1 MKRVDIMNIN
11 SWCRTK
17 FGDIDSNPLSYAN
30 HLFLDGMEIND
41 LIIPDDVTT
50 INKFAFFGMN
60 GLNSVTIGNAVTAIC
75 DSAFMNSD
83 MKRLN
88 IGNSVTNIGE
98 DTFTVSTLEIVNI
111 SDIKAW
117 CNIKFGKEDSY
128 RPLWSNPLV
137 RADHLYLNGVEVK
150 DLIIPNDVDIIGD
163 YAFSYCKSLT
173 SVTISNS
180 VISIGR
186 LAFAFCDEI
195 TTATICDSLSTIGYD
210 YTYIDDFA
218 FYGCEKLAKVFF
230 GESVAAIGDCAFQ
243 GCTSL
248 DTIFFNA
255 INCEN
260 FKTDIGE
267 WMEPCTGTWG
277 HDAHPF
283 YNLNIS
289 NIYLGDNVQRIPANF
304 AYDFKRLTCITIP
317 NSVYYIGPDAF
328 SRCSG
333 LTQVSIM
340 DIESW
345 CYIWFGNAAANPLLY
360 AHHLFLNGEEI
371 KDLVIPD
378 SITVINKYAFYGC
391 RGLTS
396 VSIPNSVTEIGI
408 GAFEECTGL
417 KRVNI
422 TDLNSWCSIK
432 FGHLDDFVSYGS
444 NPLESAHHLFLKGEE
459 IKDLVIPNNITTINL
474 NTFYKCSGL
483 TSITIPNSVTSI
495 GHFAFCECSGLTSI
509 IIPNSVSSI
518 GDWAFYGCNN
528 LATVFLTGDGEWV
541 TASLLNNYTFLSVA
555 SFQIDN
561 RITNVKGVR
570 VKTMD
575 VFSFAVTPPVC
586 DENSFYDYSG
596 TLHVPA
602 ASIAAYFTAPYWC
615 NFANIVGDAV
625 KPNGLNLDK
634 DSLDL
639 VIQEM
644 STLVANT
651 TPATAASSIAINW
664 ASSNPAVATVVN
676 GQVTA
681 VGYGECDIVAMCLD
695 QRAVCHV
702 TVYNDRIS
710 VDQEQLQV
718 QPNHI
723 VALMPT
729 SLAPELPALVVTS
742 SDPAVAAA
750 RVMNGK
756 VQVVGVSEGT
766 ATITV
771 SAADGTAKP
780 ATCLVTVY
788 TEQGDTNGDGYIDI
802 DDVTAL
808 IERVLGNEATAIKEK
823 NADLND
829 DGIMDIDD
837 VTALIKTILGNN

>member
-1 MKRVDIMNIN
+1 MDGIYYNINGNEATVTYRGSYPSHYSNEYSGHVTIPTTITHNGLSYNVTSIGDDSFEECSGLTSVTIPNSVISIGSAAFSGCSSLNNITIPNSVTSIGIYAFNICFNLNSVSIPNSVTSIGDYAFALCDSLTSFTLPNSITHIGEGAFSYCIGLSSVNIPSSVTAIGERAFEGCCNMKRVDIMNIN

-555 SFQIDN
+555 SF
-561 RITNVKGVR
+561 
-570 VKTMD
+570 
-575 VFSFAVTPPVC
+575 
-586 DENSFYDYSG
+586 
-596 TLHVPA
+596 
-602 ASIAAYFTAPYWC
+602 
-615 NFANIVGDAV
+615 
-625 KPNGLNLDK
+625 
-634 DSLDL
+634 
-639 VIQEM
+639 
-644 STLVANT
+644 
-651 TPATAASSIAINW
+651 
-664 ASSNPAVATVVN
+664 
-676 GQVTA
+676 
-681 VGYGECDIVAMCLD
+681 
-695 QRAVCHV
+695 
-702 TVYNDRIS
+702 
-710 VDQEQLQV
+710 
-718 QPNHI
+718 
-723 VALMPT
+723 
-729 SLAPELPALVVTS
+729 
-742 SDPAVAAA
+742 
-750 RVMNGK
+750 
-756 VQVVGVSEGT
+756 
-766 ATITV
+766 
-771 SAADGTAKP
+771 
-780 ATCLVTVY
+780 
-788 TEQGDTNGDGYIDI
+788 
-802 DDVTAL
+802 
-808 IERVLGNEATAIKEK
+808 
-823 NADLND
+823 
-829 DGIMDIDD
+829 
-837 VTALIKTILGNN
+837 